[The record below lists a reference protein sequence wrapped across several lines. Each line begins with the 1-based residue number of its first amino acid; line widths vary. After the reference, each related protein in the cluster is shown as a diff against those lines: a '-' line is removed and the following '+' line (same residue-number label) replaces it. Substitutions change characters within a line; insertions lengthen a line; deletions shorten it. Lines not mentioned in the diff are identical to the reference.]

1 MLTLKEINSHFFDD
15 VSRDEM
21 IDALVELV
29 RENDRRTKE
38 EKRFRE
44 FEGACLDI
52 LSDFAPWAHRTTEG
66 KILGALLK
74 AIDKIQDSR
83 EGRVP

>member
-1 MLTLKEINSHFFDD
+1 MLTLKDFTSHFFNETSKADL
-15 VSRDEM
+15 
-21 IDALVELV
+21 IDALVEVV